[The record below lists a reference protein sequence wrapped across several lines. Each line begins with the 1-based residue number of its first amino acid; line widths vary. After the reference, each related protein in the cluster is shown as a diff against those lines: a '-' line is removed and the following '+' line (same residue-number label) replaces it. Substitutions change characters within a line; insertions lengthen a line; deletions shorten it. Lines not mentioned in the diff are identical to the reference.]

1 METLMDIEISRKIP
15 SLGSI
20 VQKGKIIIDEDGWC
34 EGILLNP
41 YSKHCV
47 DLLYTEDRF
56 ISGAYKFTFG
66 VYYPEKVIELYE
78 SSPMD
83 ASKILVFHGE
93 MAEEGYDGDLTT
105 IIVNTE
111 IPSDGFHI
119 TTQYVESNRRNI
131 EEEIKELKEQIQI
144 YKQGIM
150 DGTFKRL
157 YDNSISIKNIMCQTI
172 LRNSKGREFTAEE
185 EQQIMEA
192 CRFAN
197 AKANEEPVKRLLK
210 MLQGAPIVCDDDDSF
225 S

>member
-1 METLMDIEISRKIP
+1 MDIEISQKIP

-20 VQKGKIIIDEDGWC
+20 VQKGKIIIDKDGWC

-56 ISGAYKFTFG
+56 ISGVYKFTFG

-83 ASKILVFHGE
+83 ASEILVFHGE
-93 MAEEGYDGDLTT
+93 MAEEGYDGELTT

-172 LRNSKGREFTAEE
+172 LRKFKGREFTAEE
-185 EQQIMEA
+185 TQQIMEE
-192 CRFAN
+192 CQFAN
-197 AKANEEPVKRLLK
+197 AEANEAPVKRLLK
-210 MLQGAPIVCDDDDSF
+210 MLQGASIVCDDDGLF